1 MRALSVLLCSLL
13 VASVVLNLMLTRKVK
28 SLNESIELVKSEQT
42 LNEGVILPPITATA
56 LDGSVAVIRFD
67 SVAVPTVLYV
77 FTPPCG
83 WCTRNLPAA
92 KALAES
98 VKGRYR
104 VLGLSLSSDGLQ
116 KYLSDSGLSFPV
128 YADISMSTRSAY
140 HLGGTPDTI
149 VVSSDGTVM
158 KHWQGAY
165 VGSTKKAMESYFN
178 VTLPPVSEH

>member
-1 MRALSVLLCSLL
+1 MRTLSVLLCSLL
-13 VASVVLNLMLTRKVK
+13 VASVVLNLMLARKVK
-28 SLNESIELVKSEQT
+28 SLNETIELVKSEQT
-42 LNEGVILPPITATA
+42 LNEGVIVPSITANA
-56 LDGSVAVIRFD
+56 VDGSAAVISFD
-67 SVAVPTVLYV
+67 SVPVPTVLYV

-92 KALAES
+92 KALAEN

-104 VLGLSLSSDGLQ
+104 VLGLSLSSEGLQ

-128 YADISMSTRSAY
+128 YADISVSTRTAY

-149 VVSSDGTVM
+149 VVSSDGKVM

-165 VGSTKKAMESYFN
+165 VGATKKEVESYFN
-178 VTLPPVSEH
+178 VTLPSISDH